1 MNSVLVIDDS
11 PPMRQALRAVLT
23 LKGYQTHTAGD
34 GPAGLAAVEQ
44 GPPPD
49 VILLDMMM
57 PGMSGLDFLRALR
70 QTPRGA
76 SVPVI
81 VVSASD
87 AQAAEARALGAS
99 DYLVKSRY
107 SNADLLARIARHMPA
122 AATSSV

>member
-23 LKGYQTHTAGD
+23 LKGYQTRTAGD

-44 GPPPD
+44 NPPD

-76 SVPVI
+76 PLPVI

-87 AQAAEARALGAS
+87 AQAEEARTLGAT

-107 SNADLLARIARHMPA
+107 SNADLLARVARHMPVKSA
-122 AATSSV
+122 A